1 MYEMVMLAKS
11 LQYLGEFE
19 EQKRKS
25 EGNQIPCNI
34 YVNMRYDA
42 KNG

>member
-1 MYEMVMLAKS
+1 MVMLAKS
-11 LQYLGEFE
+11 LQYVFWEFE